1 MVINPRRHS
10 ILNGFCLSSKSAPR
24 RIRFLRVAFSV
35 HVFCKKGLKMNEMHA
50 RKKIFFW
57 LSGASFKQ
65 IQKKKWKKMSVA
77 WLSCHLLQ
85 NFDQTSLQVLANRRG
100 NFCTMA
106 FTRIAE
112 QPGQSL
118 TRLQAPVVRRV
129 DSAIHWITLLVFLV
143 FIRWI
148 ALFTF

>member
-1 MVINPRRHS
+1 
-10 ILNGFCLSSKSAPR
+10 
-24 RIRFLRVAFSV
+24 
-35 HVFCKKGLKMNEMHA
+35 
-50 RKKIFFW
+50 
-57 LSGASFKQ
+57 
-65 IQKKKWKKMSVA
+65 MSVA

-85 NFDQTSLQVLANRRG
+85 NFDQTSLQVLENRRG

-129 DSAIHWITLLVFLV
+129 DSAIHWINHCPLDNSIGFARVYPQDSAIHRLNNWGQAFTKQPQFRTEGCALV
-143 FIRWI
+143 R
-148 ALFTF
+148 